1 MTKPKKI
8 SKAQLAAVRLYAE
21 YTDRND
27 GTTFRPGGVRLDTH
41 CALLSRGLLEV
52 ASVGE
57 LRTVYHTYG
66 YNFGR
71 CRITK
76 GHLEST
82 ARFRL
87 TDAGRALLETAKS

>member
-27 GTTFRPGGVRLDTH
+27 GTTFRVCRLDTH

-71 CRITK
+71 LRITK

-87 TDAGRALLETAKS
+87 TDAGRALLEEVKS